1 MVTGAV
7 PEDVKVTYRG
17 AAELST
23 ITLPK
28 ATLAALSFS
37 AGVSAFNFTAR
48 ALVTVPALAVI
59 VAVCA
64 VSTQFV
70 VAVNLALETLAG
82 TITAVGTLKEASLL
96 ERATANP
103 PVAAAAFKETVHTS
117 VVDPETAELA
127 QESPVNSGVPVPLM
141 LITAFGAADE
151 VLVMVNRPAAAPA
164 RSG

>member
-7 PEDVKVTYRG
+7 PEDVKVTYFG
-17 AAELST
+17 AVELST

-28 ATLAALSFS
+28 ATLAALNFS

-103 PVAAAAFKETVHTS
+103 PVAAA
-117 VVDPETAELA
+117 
-127 QESPVNSGVPVPLM
+127 
-141 LITAFGAADE
+141 
-151 VLVMVNRPAAAPA
+151 
-164 RSG
+164 